1 MKYLFVCFFMEQ
13 KFSRQLKKQLIDYFK
28 NNYDLEIT
36 SKQAEIYLDSLADFY
51 FIVIKK
57 EKRPK
62 DAF

>member
-1 MKYLFVCFFMEQ
+1 MER
-13 KFSRQLKKQLIDYFK
+13 KFSRQLKKRLIDYFK
-28 NNYDLEIT
+28 DNYKIEIT

-51 FIVIKK
+51 FVVSEK

>member
-1 MKYLFVCFFMEQ
+1 MRYLFICFFMY
-13 KFSRQLKKQLIDYFK
+13 KFSQQIRKRLIDYFK
-28 NNYDLEIT
+28 NNYGIEIT

-51 FIVIKK
+51 FVVSEK